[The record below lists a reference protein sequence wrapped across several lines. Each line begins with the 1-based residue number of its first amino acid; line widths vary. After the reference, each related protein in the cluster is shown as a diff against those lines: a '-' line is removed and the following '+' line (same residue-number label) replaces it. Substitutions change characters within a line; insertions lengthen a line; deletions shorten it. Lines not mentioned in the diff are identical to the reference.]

1 MSSVAVLQTK
11 EKVQR
16 FLTDLVE
23 RVGIDKDGDFHFRH
37 GSAHIFVRVSEWHDE
52 ETLVRVWAPM
62 NIGITPTPEFYRYI
76 ALEGS
81 NYLFGRLDAIEE
93 EGKVNVYF
101 AHMLLGTYLDPEE
114 LKSVAA
120 VVAKT
125 ADELDNT
132 IKERFGGSVFHEE

>member
-1 MSSVAVLQTK
+1 MASVAVLQTK

-23 RVGIDKDGDFHFRH
+23 RVGIDSDGDFHFRH

-52 ETLVRVWAPM
+52 ETLVRVWAPT
-62 NIGITPTPEFYRYI
+62 NIGIPPTPELFKYL

-125 ADELDNT
+125 ADEIDDK
-132 IKERFGGSVFHEE
+132 IKNLFGGRVFHEE